1 MALQSI
7 VAFCVILGINKFG
20 KRDYAILLVLIRTG
34 MRVSELVCL
43 NIDNIEF
50 GRITKVNLLGK
61 GRKERS
67 VPLLDD
73 VDTVLRNWIVERA
86 EAPTASLF
94 IGRGGFRLSRDN
106 IERIVKKYAQMAE
119 QNCPSIRRKRVTP
132 HVLRHTAA
140 MDWRRNNIDSM
151 TIANLLGHESLQT
164 TSVYLHADI
173 ELKKREL
180 DRLGKIDPR
189 YSRFS
194 PDEKL
199 LSFLDGL

>member
-1 MALQSI
+1 
-7 VAFCVILGINKFG
+7 
-20 KRDYAILLVLIRTG
+20 
-34 MRVSELVCL
+34 
-43 NIDNIEF
+43 
-50 GRITKVNLLGK
+50 
-61 GRKERS
+61 
-67 VPLLDD
+67 
-73 VDTVLRNWIVERA
+73 
-86 EAPTASLF
+86 
-94 IGRGGFRLSRDN
+94 
-106 IERIVKKYAQMAE
+106 
-119 QNCPSIRRKRVTP
+119 
-132 HVLRHTAA
+132 

-199 LSFLDGL
+199 LGFLDGL